1 VLRSPAMFLPIAL
14 VGFGG
19 IAVAAAGAAKFLF
32 FLFMVRGLIFFV
44 LRTWQGEESHNSEGA
59 GYSSKAITSSSNPNM
74 IAHHSLEF
82 AQSLRQDPAKTAT
95 TEPNRILSPSF
106 NSASVIE
113 TPLICVPFVECKS
126 FSR

>member
-1 VLRSPAMFLPIAL
+1 MLRSPAMFLPIAL

-82 AQSLRQDPAKTAT
+82 AQSLRQDPAKKRYDG
-95 TEPNRILSPSF
+95 TESNFVAILQLSISNRNAIDLCP
-106 NSASVIE
+106 V
-113 TPLICVPFVECKS
+113 
-126 FSR
+126 R